1 MLILD
6 VLPDHQIA
14 HKREDFFPQKCIS
27 FNDLCIFSILNTVS
41 MVFIFTVSL
50 ISCWYHDDLN
60 ALKCS

>member
-27 FNDLCIFSILNTVS
+27 FNDLCIFSILKYS
-41 MVFIFTVSL
+41 FYGLYIYCFT

-60 ALKCS
+60 DT

>member
-27 FNDLCIFSILNTVS
+27 FNDLCIFSILKYSFYGLYIYCFTILMLVS
-41 MVFIFTVSL
+41 
-50 ISCWYHDDLN
+50 
-60 ALKCS
+60 